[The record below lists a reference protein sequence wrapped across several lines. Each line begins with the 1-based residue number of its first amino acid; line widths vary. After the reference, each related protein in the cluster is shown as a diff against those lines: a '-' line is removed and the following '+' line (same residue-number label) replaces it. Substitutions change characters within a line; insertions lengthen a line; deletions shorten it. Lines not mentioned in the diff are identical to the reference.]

1 MTGNRGVPN
10 GRLQAVAAQLEET
23 EFGQNAD
30 RLITHDLL
38 LREGVEVLN
47 AMLSTRS
54 RVVNEELVVRLV
66 IGMS

>member
-1 MTGNRGVPN
+1 MPK
-10 GRLQAVAAQLEET
+10 GRLQAAAAQLEET

-66 IGMS
+66 VGMS